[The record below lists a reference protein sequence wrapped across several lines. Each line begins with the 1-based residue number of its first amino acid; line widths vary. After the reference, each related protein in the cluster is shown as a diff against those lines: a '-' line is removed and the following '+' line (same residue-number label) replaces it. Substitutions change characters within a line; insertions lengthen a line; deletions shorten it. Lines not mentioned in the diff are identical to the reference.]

1 MKYTSYFKNLPLSLQ
16 KDITAY
22 STGNISNLQRI
33 KTENNRSVIYELAGH
48 NVILKVML
56 DKGRNDYDI
65 DALIDL
71 EDIDYFPKLYA
82 YKEREYLFMEKAR
95 GMSLPEFI
103 ESGATDQEL
112 KIVLTSLLKALDTML
127 DRNRI
132 DWDLKLE
139 HFYWDK
145 ENEHLTWIDLGLCE
159 KSMPLYPS
167 KEENI
172 INFKNFFENELS
184 YYNIE
189 I

>member
-82 YKEREYLFMEKAR
+82 YKEKSTSSWKSTRN
-95 GMSLPEFI
+95 EF
-103 ESGATDQEL
+103 T
-112 KIVLTSLLKALDTML
+112 
-127 DRNRI
+127 
-132 DWDLKLE
+132 
-139 HFYWDK
+139 
-145 ENEHLTWIDLGLCE
+145 
-159 KSMPLYPS
+159 
-167 KEENI
+167 
-172 INFKNFFENELS
+172 
-184 YYNIE
+184 
-189 I
+189 